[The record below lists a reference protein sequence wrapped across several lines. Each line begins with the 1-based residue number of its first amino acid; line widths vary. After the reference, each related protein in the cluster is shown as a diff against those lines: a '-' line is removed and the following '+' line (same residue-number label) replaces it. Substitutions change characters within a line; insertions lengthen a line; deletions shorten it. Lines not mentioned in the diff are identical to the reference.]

1 MFTDRFTFNSSSTS
15 DGNGGTYDIA
25 SDFHLK
31 SNIINNII
39 YKKTIIFL
47 IKTIGLGDI
56 IDFITHY
63 TGIKYIIIKITKGKC
78 GCEARRKKFN
88 QYVSIPYLTIELQPI
103 TNIPKNNM
111 FELKEPGS
119 ESVSRIKKPCGCG
132 AKKKV

>member
-15 DGNGGTYDIA
+15 DGNGGTYDIS

-31 SNIINNII
+31 SNNINNII

-47 IKTIGLGDI
+47 IKKIGLGDI

>member
-15 DGNGGTYDIA
+15 DGNGGTYDIP

-31 SNIINNII
+31 SNNINNII
-39 YKKTIIFL
+39 YKKSIIFL

-111 FELKEPGS
+111 FELKEAGN
-119 ESVSRIKKPCGCG
+119 EAVSRIKKPCGCG

>member
-15 DGNGGTYDIA
+15 DGNGGTYDIS

-31 SNIINNII
+31 SNNINNII

-63 TGIKYIIIKITKGKC
+63 TGIKYIIIRANIFKGSWWL
-78 GCEARRKKFN
+78 AW
-88 QYVSIPYLTIELQPI
+88 
-103 TNIPKNNM
+103 
-111 FELKEPGS
+111 
-119 ESVSRIKKPCGCG
+119 
-132 AKKKV
+132 